1 MKRVL
6 SSVLILLIV
15 LGVLVTLGCSQE
27 KEIKIGFVGPMTG
40 DYANYGELMSQAVAI
55 AVEEWNAD
63 GGIGGVPVAL
73 VIEDSEGKADKANA
87 AIEKLASVDRIF
99 GLVGAVFSGSS
110 LAIAPRA
117 NQEKIVMISPSSTH
131 ADLTALGEYI
141 FRDVVSDALQAQVF
155 AHYVYKELGLR
166 NVAILYTKNDYSQGL
181 AEGFK
186 STFESLGGKI
196 IAMESGQQGD
206 KDFKTQLTTIKNL
219 DPDGLFLPNYVAE
232 IAQMLEQ
239 AAQLGIEA
247 QLLSADGFS
256 NPEIFDLAG
265 DYVDGVIYSG
275 PEIESAGGASA
286 GRGTEAFTAKYTE
299 KYNVG
304 PDSFSLNAYDGA
316 NIIFAGIQ
324 KAYAAA
330 SDADKASLNL
340 DREIIRQAVA
350 DTAGYQGVSGEITF
364 DAIGD
369 VVKNQGILTV
379 QNGAYTQLGV
389 YRVVDEEL
397 QVVE

>member
-6 SSVLILLIV
+6 SGVLLLILV
-15 LGVLVTLGCSQE
+15 LGILVTLGCSQE

-40 DYANYGELMSQAVAI
+40 DYANYGELMSQAVTI
-55 AVEEWNAD
+55 AVEEWNAN

-99 GLVGAVFSGSS
+99 GLVGAVFSSSS

-131 ADLTALGEYI
+131 ADLTGLGEYI
-141 FRDVVSDALQAQVF
+141 FRDVASDALQAQVF

-166 NVAILYTKNDYSQGL
+166 RIAILFTKNDYSQGL
-181 AEGFK
+181 AEGFQ
-186 STFESLGGKI
+186 STFESLGGQI
-196 IAMESGQQGD
+196 VAMESGQQGD
-206 KDFKTQLTTIKNL
+206 KDFKTQLTTIKNEN
-219 DPDGLFLPNYVAE
+219 PDGLFLPNYVAE

-247 QLLSADGFS
+247 QILSADGFS

-275 PEIESAGGASA
+275 PEIESEGGSA
-286 GRGTEAFTAKYTE
+286 GTGTEAFTAKYTE
-299 KYNVG
+299 KYGVG
-304 PDSFSLNAYDGA
+304 PDSFSLNSYDGA
-316 NIIFAGIQ
+316 NIIFAAIQ
-324 KAYAAA
+324 KAYEAA
-330 SDADKASLNL
+330 SDADKESLNL
-340 DREIIRQAVA
+340 NRDLIRQTVA
-350 DTAGYQGVSGEITF
+350 NTQGYRGVSGEITF

-379 QNGAYTQLGV
+379 RDGAYSQLGV
-389 YRVVDEEL
+389 YRVENDNLLKVD
-397 QVVE
+397 